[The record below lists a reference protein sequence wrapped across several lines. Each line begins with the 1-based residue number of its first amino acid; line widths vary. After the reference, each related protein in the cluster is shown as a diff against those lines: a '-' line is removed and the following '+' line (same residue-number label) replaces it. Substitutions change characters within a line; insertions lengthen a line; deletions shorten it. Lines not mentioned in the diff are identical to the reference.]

1 MRLKHVILAVE
12 DELGEAVSTQ
22 ILKRFDI
29 EIWDTV
35 FGEGYTYLQRKA
47 MEFNRSA
54 SPSESKES
62 SA

>member
-1 MRLKHVILAVE
+1 MRLKYVILAVE

-35 FGEGYTYLQRKA
+35 LGEGYTYLQ
-47 MEFNRSA
+47 
-54 SPSESKES
+54 
-62 SA
+62 